1 MKATGAVVV
10 VVAVVL
16 LSVGVVFS
24 QADQISGQKS
34 CSNAPA
40 TGGNGGAGGAG
51 GAGGSAVA
59 DNGTNA
65 TPGSPGSPGAAGT
78 PGSGAN
84 GGNGGTGGA
93 GGDAIAGN
101 GTNATP
107 GSPGT
112 PGTPGSGTNGGNG
125 GAGGAG
131 GAGGNALGGNCP
143 AQVVVIQGGEQLPSS
158 TFTLTVQAARRYAVQ
173 ALERARP
180 NGRPSRLTCSQNSRN
195 RFICRL
201 KWTLQRVSYQA
212 TLNVR
217 YRTRSPRV
225 AWQGRMISIR

>member
-1 MKATGAVVV
+1 MKATGTLLGVGG
-10 VVAVVL
+10 VVL
-16 LSVGVVFS
+16 LSVGGVS
-24 QADQISGQKS
+24 SRADQIRGQQS
-34 CSNAPA
+34 CSEAPA
-40 TGGNGGAGGAG
+40 SGGNGGNGGNGGDAIAGANAAPGAPAVGGNGGNGGNGGAGGD
-51 GAGGSAVA
+51 AVA
-59 DNGTNA
+59 GNGRNTA
-65 TPGSPGSPGAAGT
+65 PGT
-78 PGSGAN
+78 PG
-84 GGNGGTGGA
+84 
-93 GGDAIAGN
+93 
-101 GTNATP
+101 TP
-107 GSPGT
+107 GA
-112 PGTPGSGTNGGNG
+112 PGTPGSGTNGGN
-125 GAGGAG
+125 GGAG

-158 TFTLTVQAARRYAVQ
+158 TFTLTAQAARYYAVQ

-225 AWQGRMISIR
+225 AWQRRMISIR